1 MAAEPARGLGR
12 RAARLR
18 QRVRDA
24 VSWTPPTSTEIGTV
38 AKSGLAAGL
47 SWWIAA
53 AVTDVSDPV
62 LGALTAIVVVQV
74 SVRASVRTA
83 LQRSAAVVLGVLLA
97 LAIGDALNLNGF
109 TVAVLVAVSLG
120 VAQLVLRLPPSA
132 ARQVPISGLVVLSAV
147 ASSPGSSGWERGL
160 DTIIGAAVGV
170 VVSLVLPAS
179 RVVDA
184 RQTLERLA
192 DSIGGVLE
200 AMGSGLHESWSTA
213 QTAEWRRTARTVR
226 ARLVDQANEAVG
238 NGRDVARWNF
248 RDRRHVDVLARYEE
262 VMPRLE
268 RTAIGVSVI
277 SRGLDDHAHLS
288 ATTHR
293 AMPAMGA
300 LLLALGGAVRALVH
314 DVLGAPES
322 GGLAAWLAEVRGQ
335 RERCVRGASRRARLA
350 IEHDQ
355 EAGADELEGEWL
367 SYAALLV
374 QVDRIVG
381 DLSAPPP
388 P

>member
-200 AMGSGLHESWSTA
+200 AMGSGLQESWSTA

-226 ARLVDQANEAVG
+226 ERLVDQANEAVG
-238 NGRDVARWNF
+238 NGRDAARWNF

>member
-1 MAAEPARGLGR
+1 
-12 RAARLR
+12 
-18 QRVRDA
+18 
-24 VSWTPPTSTEIGTV
+24 
-38 AKSGLAAGL
+38 
-47 SWWIAA
+47 
-53 AVTDVSDPV
+53 
-62 LGALTAIVVVQV
+62 
-74 SVRASVRTA
+74 
-83 LQRSAAVVLGVLLA
+83 
-97 LAIGDALNLNGF
+97 
-109 TVAVLVAVSLG
+109 
-120 VAQLVLRLPPSA
+120 
-132 ARQVPISGLVVLSAV
+132 
-147 ASSPGSSGWERGL
+147 
-160 DTIIGAAVGV
+160 
-170 VVSLVLPAS
+170 
-179 RVVDA
+179 
-184 RQTLERLA
+184 
-192 DSIGGVLE
+192 
-200 AMGSGLHESWSTA
+200 
-213 QTAEWRRTARTVR
+213 
-226 ARLVDQANEAVG
+226 VDQANEAVG
-238 NGRDVARWNF
+238 NGRDAARWNF

>member
-262 VMPRLE
+262 LMPRLE